1 MDKIETKRLLLRKV
15 NIADA
20 NDMFNNWASDP
31 EVCTYMTRNAHA
43 NIDVTKARINKWIE
57 DVEGNKYR
65 FIITLKDDKT
75 PIGTIDVVN
84 IEDNIAE
91 IGYCSGKR
99 WWDNGYMTEACKAF
113 IEYLFNL
120 GFNEIVIEAHVDN
133 IGSNRVIQKCGFKF
147 THKET
152 RPISE
157 IRPELVTVNWYK
169 ITK

>member
-31 EVCTYMTRNAHA
+31 EVCTYMTWNAHA

-99 WWDNGYMTEACKAF
+99 WWGNGYMTEACKAMIKF
-113 IEYLFNL
+113 LFDC
-120 GFNEIVIEAHVDN
+120 GFKGVRIDAVDKN
-133 IGSNRVIQKCGFKF
+133 IGSNKVIQKCGLNYVGSFKMYFEAKEKEF
-147 THKET
+147 TINSYILMK
-152 RPISE
+152 
-157 IRPELVTVNWYK
+157 
-169 ITK
+169 